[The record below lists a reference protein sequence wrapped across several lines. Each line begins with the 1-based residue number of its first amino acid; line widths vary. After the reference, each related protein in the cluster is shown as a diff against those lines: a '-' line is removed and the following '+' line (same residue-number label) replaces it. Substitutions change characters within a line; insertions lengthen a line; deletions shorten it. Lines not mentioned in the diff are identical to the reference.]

1 MFPTFEPISDLYFF
15 FTYNNKKLYNKK
27 IKLSSSPSP
36 LQNFANSVNELGK
49 KKRKKNKEK
58 EEQMKEKLRKFPQV
72 GDSGGVGG

>member
-1 MFPTFEPISDLYFF
+1 MNPSLTFISSSHTTRRNYI
-15 FTYNNKKLYNKK
+15 TKK